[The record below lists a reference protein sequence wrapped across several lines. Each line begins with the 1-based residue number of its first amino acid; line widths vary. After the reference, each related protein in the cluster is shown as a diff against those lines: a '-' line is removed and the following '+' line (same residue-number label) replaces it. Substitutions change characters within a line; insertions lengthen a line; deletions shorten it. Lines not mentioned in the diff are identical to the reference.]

1 MKTSEVLNYV
11 KGELEGLAHSLEVLN
26 QTTPD
31 TGVSSYKDLAF
42 DLARVA
48 CRINCAIANRDKKGI
63 SQVKWRKHQRELK
76 EALKDQFELS
86 LSILNN
92 GSL

>member
-31 TGVSSYKDLAF
+31 TGVSSYKDLAR

-48 CRINCAIANRDKKGI
+48 CRVNCAIANRDQKGI
-63 SQVKWRKHQRELK
+63 TQLKWRQHQRELK
-76 EALKDQFELS
+76 QALKEQSEIINAIF
-86 LSILNN
+86 NN
-92 GSL
+92 EPN